1 MRSLKN
7 YAMNGKVF
15 LTGKTFGQTCE
26 YLEREQSLSKVLAV
40 EGVRGHD
47 PRLMAEDF
55 ERQHRLMP
63 EKEKPVFHGA
73 LTFPPGEW
81 VDDDRLVEI
90 SKEYLR
96 RIGMVN
102 TQYALV
108 KHTDKEHLHVHIL
121 ANRVNNDGEPIGKGL
136 IVERSMKAAAE
147 LTREYGLQQGQG
159 KRLELTNLAA
169 LHEPDVKRYQIYSAI
184 REVLPECLS
193 LSELEAR
200 LQERGI
206 AVRYRLD
213 AETNERQGISFRY
226 DNRSFKGSGVDAE
239 FSIKGL
245 ERTLDLQVQERQ
257 QLRTLESTLE
267 ELVAGR
273 PAGWDEGES
282 ARRRQDLKLRIE
294 QAEEGRVHPK
304 QERRLEERLEQE
316 QDLAQEQVQRRGL
329 RMRL

>member
-1 MRSLKN
+1 MWSLKN

-15 LTGKTFGQTCE
+15 LTGKTFGETCQ
-26 YLEREQSLSKVLAV
+26 YLEREQSLSQVLAV

-63 EKEKPVFHGA
+63 EKEKPVFHSA
-73 LTFPPGEW
+73 LTFPPGERLE
-81 VDDDRLVEI
+81 DERLVEI
-90 SKEYLR
+90 AKEYLR

-108 KHTDKEHLHVHIL
+108 KHTDKEHLHVHVL

-136 IVERSMKAAAE
+136 IIERSMKAAAE

-169 LHEPDVKRYQIYSAI
+169 LHEPDMKRYQIYTAVRDI
-184 REVLPECLS
+184 LPECLS
-193 LSELEAR
+193 MGELEAR

-206 AVRYRLD
+206 EVRYRLD
-213 AETNERQGISFRY
+213 PETNERQGISFRY
-226 DNRSFKGSGVDAE
+226 DNRSFKGSRVDAE
-239 FSIKGL
+239 FSLKGL
-245 ERTLDLQVQERQ
+245 EQTLDLQERQVQ
-257 QLRTLESTLE
+257 QLRMLQSTLE

-294 QAEEGRVHPK
+294 RAEEERLHPK
-304 QERRLEERLEQE
+304 QEQRLEEQLEQ
-316 QDLAQEQVQRRGL
+316 DIVQEQVQRRGL